1 MTQVDYAKS
10 GKITSQ
16 MKYIAQ
22 QEDIDSDSLREK
34 ITKGQIVLLANK
46 KHKALKPVAVGRKLS
61 IKVNANIGAS
71 PVELNPE
78 KELKKLTVAVEA
90 GADTIMDLTIANNT
104 TVIDQIR
111 KKVIEN
117 CRIPLGT
124 VPIYQAAIEAVEATD
139 MTIENYLKVF
149 EKHAEDGVDFTTIH
163 AGVTSGCMRL
173 VSKRLMPVVSRGGS
187 FMLHW
192 IAKNNKESFL
202 YEHFDRIL
210 EIAREY
216 DVTISL
222 GDGLR
227 PGCLADATDKA
238 QVYELRVL
246 GELVQRA
253 KEVGVQ
259 VMVEGPGHIPLNEIE
274 ENVRL
279 EKEICQGAPF
289 YVLGPLP
296 IDTAAGYDHIACSI
310 GGALAGYL
318 GADFLCYIT
327 GKEHIGLPDIQDVRE
342 GVIVTKIAASVA
354 DIARGSKKA
363 ILQSKLMSE
372 ARKNFDWDKMQTHAI
387 DPAYFEQFVSKKPR
401 LSKGGCSMCGDE
413 FCALKFHP
421 DYQTD

>member
-1 MTQVDYAKS
+1 MTQIEYAKS
-10 GKITSQ
+10 GKTTRQ
-16 MKYIAQ
+16 MEYVAQ
-22 QEDIDSDSLREK
+22 QENIDVDSLREN
-34 ITKGQIVLLANK
+34 IARGLIVLLANK
-46 KHKALKPVAVGRKLS
+46 EHEDLKPVAVGRKLS
-61 IKVNANIGAS
+61 VKVNANIGAS
-71 PVELNPE
+71 PVELNSE
-78 KELKKLTVAVEA
+78 IELKKLTAAIEA
-90 GADTIMDLTIANNT
+90 GADTIMDLTIANDPKE
-104 TVIDQIR
+104 IDQMR
-111 KKVIEN
+111 KTIIKH
-117 CRIPLGT
+117 CPLPLGT
-124 VPIYQAAIEAVEATD
+124 VPIYQAAIEVGDAVD

-149 EKHAEDGVDFTTIH
+149 QKHAKDGVDFTTVH
-163 AGVTSGCMRL
+163 AGVTSGSMRL
-173 VSKRLMPVVSRGGS
+173 VKQRLMPVVSRGGS

-192 IAKNNKESFL
+192 IAKNGKESFL

-210 EIAREY
+210 EIAKEY

-238 QVYELRVL
+238 QIYELRIL

-253 KEVGVQ
+253 REASVQ

-296 IDTAAGYDHIACSI
+296 IDTATGYDHIACSI

-318 GADFLCYIT
+318 GADFLCYVT
-327 GKEHIGLPDIQDVRE
+327 GKEHTGLPDVKDVRE

-354 DIARGSKKA
+354 DIARGNRQA
-363 ILQSKLMSE
+363 ILKSKLMSE
-372 ARKNFDWDKMQTHAI
+372 ARKNFDWDKMRAHAI
-387 DPAYFEQFVSKKPR
+387 DPRYFEELVGSKPR

-421 DYQTD
+421 DYQSD

>member
-22 QEDIDSDSLREK
+22 QENIDTNSLREK
-34 ITKGQIVLLANK
+34 IARGLIVLLANK
-46 KHKALKPVAVGRKLS
+46 VHEDLKPVAVGRKLS
-61 IKVNANIGAS
+61 IKINANIGAS

-90 GADTIMDLTIANNT
+90 GADTIMDLTIANDAT
-104 TVIDQIR
+104 LIDQIR
-111 KKVIEN
+111 KTIIGN
-117 CRIPLGT
+117 CRVPLGT
-124 VPIYQAAIEAVEATD
+124 VPIYQAAIEAGDATD
-139 MTIENYLKVF
+139 MTIEGYLKVF
-149 EKHAEDGVDFTTIH
+149 EKHAKDGVDFTTVH
-163 AGVTSGCMRL
+163 AGVTSGSIRL
-173 VSKRLMPVVSRGGS
+173 VKQRLMPVVSRGGS
-187 FMLHW
+187 FMLGW
-192 IAKNNKESFL
+192 IAKNNRESFL

-210 EIAREY
+210 EIAKEY

-253 KEVGVQ
+253 REAGVQ

-318 GADFLCYIT
+318 GADFLCYVT
-327 GKEHIGLPDIQDVRE
+327 GKEHIGLPDVQDVRE

-354 DIARGSKKA
+354 DNARGNKQA
-363 ILQSKLMSE
+363 ILKSKLMSE
-372 ARKNFDWDKMQTHAI
+372 ARKNFDWDRMQAHAI
-387 DPAYFEQFVSKKPR
+387 DPAYFKELIAEKPR

-421 DYQTD
+421 DYKAG

>member
-1 MTQVDYAKS
+1 MTQIEYAKA
-10 GKITSQ
+10 GKMTKQ
-16 MKYIAQ
+16 MKRIAQ
-22 QEDIDSDSLREK
+22 QEDLEPVSLKEN
-34 ITKGQIVLLANK
+34 IASGLAVVLANK
-46 KHKALKPVAVGRKLS
+46 EHDNLKPVAVGRKLS
-61 IKVNANIGAS
+61 VKVNANIGAS
-71 PVELNPE
+71 PVELSSE
-78 KELKKLTVAVEA
+78 KEIRKLAAAVEA
-90 GADTIMDLTIANNT
+90 GADTIMDLTIANDPKE
-104 TVIDQIR
+104 IDGMR
-111 KKVIEN
+111 KTIIKN
-117 CRIPLGT
+117 CPLPLGT
-124 VPIYQAAIEAVEATD
+124 VPIYQAAIEAGDATD

-149 EKHAEDGVDFTTIH
+149 QKHATDGVDFTTVH
-163 AGVTSGCMRL
+163 AGVTSGSVRL
-173 VSKRLMPVVSRGGS
+173 VKQRLMPVVSRGGS

-192 IAKNNKESFL
+192 IVKNGKESFL

-210 EIAREY
+210 EIAKEY

-238 QVYELRVL
+238 QIYELRVL

-253 KEVGVQ
+253 REAGVQ

-318 GADFLCYIT
+318 GADFLCYVT
-327 GKEHIGLPDIQDVRE
+327 GKEHIGLPDIEDVRE

-354 DIARGSKKA
+354 DIARGNKQA
-363 ILQSKLMSE
+363 ILKSQLMSE
-372 ARKNFDWDKMQTHAI
+372 ARKNFDWDKMQKHAI
-387 DPAYFEQFVSKKPR
+387 NPAYFKQLVGSKPR

-413 FCALKFHP
+413 FCALKFHS
-421 DYQTD
+421 DYQSD